1 VVNSVST
8 PATEWSKSEDAPGS
22 ITVLLKSSGVPID
35 RYSGEQVDQLKDME
49 ARWKTLRQVRNLA
62 TFANPKDP
70 VAVAITNVS
79 DAELYV
85 VDVSFAALNDKA
97 ERAFLNELPT
107 SFVLKD
113 EEVDRLRA
121 AAAKIVLDSP
131 DFQRLLKDVGAKIV
145 GGRP

>member
-1 VVNSVST
+1 
-8 PATEWSKSEDAPGS
+8 
-22 ITVLLKSSGVPID
+22 
-35 RYSGEQVDQLKDME
+35 ME

-113 EEVDRLRA
+113 EE
-121 AAAKIVLDSP
+121 
-131 DFQRLLKDVGAKIV
+131 
-145 GGRP
+145 GRPPARGSSKDRPGLA

>member
-1 VVNSVST
+1 MST
-8 PATEWSKSEDAPGS
+8 PTTEWSKSDDAPGP
-22 ITVLLKSSGVPID
+22 IAVLLKSSGVPID

-49 ARWKTLRQVRNLA
+49 ARWKVLRQARKVA
-62 TFANPKDP
+62 TFANPADP
-70 VAVAITNVS
+70 MALAIKNAP

-85 VDVSFAALNDKA
+85 IDVSFAALNDKE

-131 DFQRLLKDVGAKIV
+131 DFQRLLKDAGARVVGSA
-145 GGRP
+145 P